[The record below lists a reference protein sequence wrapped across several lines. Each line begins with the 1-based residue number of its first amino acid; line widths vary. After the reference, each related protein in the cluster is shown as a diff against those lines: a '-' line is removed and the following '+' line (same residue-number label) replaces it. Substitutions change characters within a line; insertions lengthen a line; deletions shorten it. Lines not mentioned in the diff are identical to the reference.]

1 VRELSLFSGA
11 GGGLLGTYLLG
22 FSPVGYVEFSDYCQR
37 VLKQRIKDGVFP
49 EAPIFGDIKA
59 FIGEGYAESYTG
71 MVDVI
76 TAGFPCQEFSV
87 AGARAGSSGERN
99 MWPETWTAIR
109 TIRPRAVFLENVPGL
124 LTSGVEADPDI
135 DISYFGSILADLAEI
150 GYSEIRY
157 CILGAD
163 DVGAPHRRKRLWILG
178 YSKRKYAGGNN
189 TGKSSGIGMEMER
202 NSLDKKRWNESEY
215 ESHTSSDVAD
225 SNEKRKPGLSLRATE
240 KHSSPGVSSKVADS
254 KRDRRGGN
262 CRTLGGGDNSQPFGK
277 PEKISKD
284 GQRFRDETSG
294 CGKITWWDID
304 PADLPDTEN
313 PPSLRGN
320 GELSADCGPGLT
332 GEGKESDGRRG
343 LVKSRLGL
351 LAPRLAHR
359 YDLTGTFIKGP
370 VPRVATG
377 VRDRVSRLKAIGNGQ
392 VSLCA
397 ATAWEILTFNLDT

>member
-1 VRELSLFSGA
+1 MRELSLFSGA

-178 YSKRKYAGGNN
+178 Y
-189 TGKSSGIGMEMER
+189 
-202 NSLDKKRWNESEY
+202 
-215 ESHTSSDVAD
+215 
-225 SNEKRKPGLSLRATE
+225 
-240 KHSSPGVSSKVADS
+240 
-254 KRDRRGGN
+254 
-262 CRTLGGGDNSQPFGK
+262 
-277 PEKISKD
+277 
-284 GQRFRDETSG
+284 
-294 CGKITWWDID
+294 
-304 PADLPDTEN
+304 
-313 PPSLRGN
+313 
-320 GELSADCGPGLT
+320 
-332 GEGKESDGRRG
+332 
-343 LVKSRLGL
+343 
-351 LAPRLAHR
+351 
-359 YDLTGTFIKGP
+359 
-370 VPRVATG
+370 
-377 VRDRVSRLKAIGNGQ
+377 
-392 VSLCA
+392 
-397 ATAWEILTFNLDT
+397 